1 MASLR
6 GLLIPFRV
14 MVILNSGSVDSAWGT
29 DAWRRAVEECFSPL
43 TDLWESRPSV
53 HVRALDKEGRA
64 VRLGQVSFSSDAAE
78 RWSSVEVNGGFIED
92 IQVFYP
98 PRDALLEGGSLPHV
112 YFSIG
117 SFVEPLGN
125 RAMRYNQFQV
135 VISDPSRR
143 EAKTGVVQRLENCLL
158 SGRGVVAAFLT
169 RIRILSLNQ
178 VESVITEYFV
188 YPGILRGDLP
198 EESRMKG
205 AWKRV
210 ELPHRCQA

>member
-29 DAWRRAVEECFSPL
+29 ESWRRAVEDCFSSL

-64 VRLGQVSFSSDAAE
+64 VRLGQVSFSPDAAE

-98 PRDALLEGGSLPHV
+98 PREALLEGGSLPHV
-112 YFSIG
+112 YYSIG

-158 SGRGVVAAFLT
+158 AGRGVVAAFVT